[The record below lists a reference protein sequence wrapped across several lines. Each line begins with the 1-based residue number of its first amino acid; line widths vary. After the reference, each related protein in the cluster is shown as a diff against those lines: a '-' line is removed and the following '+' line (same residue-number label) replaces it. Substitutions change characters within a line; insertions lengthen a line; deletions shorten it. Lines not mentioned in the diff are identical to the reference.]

1 MSSYAAA
8 GIIIVLVLIVWLIAE
23 RFILKK
29 YGLNNVEYSRE
40 FADDSVFEGGETVVI
55 EKIENRKFLPVPLLF
70 IESAVDESMKFA
82 SQKNLVIRH
91 GFYHTSSFFLP
102 PYMRIRRKH
111 KVRLMKRGCYYL
123 SEAALNCCTIYGLL
137 CDTRMAKFSTRIVVY
152 PKLMP
157 LNDIPFPSRS
167 WQGNTIVQRW
177 IVDDPF
183 LIAGARP
190 YRQGDPMNRINWK
203 ATARSGSLHS
213 HNTEYTASP
222 RIMICLC
229 FDINDEM
236 WDRVTEPDR
245 IEKGISVAA
254 SVAMQMI
261 GKGVETGLI
270 CNGRTADGSHVN
282 QFIYLEPKTGETQ
295 SRHILEKL
303 ATLTMIRSYSFHALL
318 QNFINRKDFTA
329 ALLVITPFTGERL
342 KKQLGY
348 FRSHGGSTD
357 IIEV

>member
-1 MSSYAAA
+1 MSSFAAV
-8 GIIIVLVLIVWLIAE
+8 GLIILFILIVWLIAE

-29 YGLNNVEYSRE
+29 YGLRNILYSRE
-40 FADDSVFEGGETVVI
+40 FSDDSVFEGEETLVL
-55 EKIENRKFLPVPLLF
+55 EKIENRKLLPVPLLL
-70 IESAVDESMKFA
+70 IESAVDESMEFA
-82 SQKNLVIRH
+82 SQRNLVIRH
-91 GFYHTSSFFLP
+91 GFYHLSSFFLP
-102 PYMRIRRKH
+102 PYMRIKRKH

-123 SEAALNCCTIYGLL
+123 TEAALNCCTLYGLL
-137 CDTRMAKFSTRIVVY
+137 TDTRIAKFSTRIVVY
-152 PKLMP
+152 PKLIP

-167 WQGNTIVQRW
+167 WQGDTIVQRW

-222 RIMICLC
+222 KIMICLC

-245 IEKGISVAA
+245 IEKGISCAA
-254 SVAMQMI
+254 SVSAQMI
-261 GKGVETGLI
+261 RKGVQTGLI
-270 CNGRTADGSHVN
+270 CNGRTADGDKVSP
-282 QFIYLEPKTGETQ
+282 FIYLEPKTGEMQ
-295 SRHILEKL
+295 SRTVLEKL
-303 ATLTMIRSYSFHALL
+303 ATLTMIRSYSFNSLL
-318 QNFINRKDFTA
+318 QNFINKKDFTTA
-329 ALLVITPFTGERL
+329 ILVITPYVSGRL
-342 KKQLGY
+342 RKQLGY